1 MRRVTRLLFL
11 PLLVLT
17 LTAACKGTSSS
28 APAAPSVTVVSLAG
42 SWRGTATDSSG
53 PGTVSMQVTQSGTN
67 LTGTVS
73 MSVITATGRGTLTGT
88 VSGSSIHLTIAI
100 PAGGFD
106 APFAS
111 CTASVSGDGQA
122 SASSITVIYT
132 GTNSCSGPITKGE
145 LTLSK
150 G

>member
-1 MRRVTRLLFL
+1 MRRATRQLFL
-11 PLLVLT
+11 PLLLFT
-17 LTAACKGTSSS
+17 FTAGCKGTSSS
-28 APAAPSVTVVSLAG
+28 APAAPSAIVVNLAG

-53 PGTVSMQVTQSGTN
+53 PGTISLQITQSGTN
-67 LTGTVS
+67 LTGTAS
-73 MSVITATGRGTLTGT
+73 LSVITATGRGTLTGT

-106 APFAS
+106 GPFGS
-111 CTASVSGDGQA
+111 CTASVTGDGAA
-122 SASSITVIYT
+122 SPSSITLIYT

>member
-1 MRRVTRLLFL
+1 MRRVTRPLCL

-17 LTAACKGTSSS
+17 LTTACKSDSATTPA
-28 APAAPSVTVVSLAG
+28 APAATVLNVAG

-53 PGTVSMQVTQSGTN
+53 PGTISLQITQSGTN
-67 LTGTVS
+67 LTGTVN
-73 MSVITATGRGTLTGT
+73 MSVTTATGRGTLTGT
-88 VSGSSIHLTIAI
+88 ISGSTIHLTIAI

-106 APFAS
+106 APFGT
-111 CTASVSGDGQA
+111 CTASVTGDGAA
-122 SASSITVIYT
+122 SASSITAIYT
-132 GTNSCSGPITKGE
+132 GTNSCSGSITKGE

>member
-17 LTAACKGTSSS
+17 LTVACKSSS
-28 APAAPSVTVVSLAG
+28 ESTPAAPSATVLNVAG

-53 PGTVSMQVTQSGTN
+53 PGTISLQITQSGTN
-67 LTGTVS
+67 LTGTVN
-73 MSVITATGRGTLTGT
+73 MSVTTATGKGTLTGT
-88 VSGSSIHLTIAI
+88 VSGSAIHLTIAI

-106 APFAS
+106 GPFGS